1 MYAIVDIA
9 GQQFKVEKDQEI
21 FVHRLEGEEG
31 SKVKFNDVLL
41 LDDDG
46 KVSVGTPLLKGV
58 SISAKILSHEKADK
72 IKVFHKKR
80 RKGYQKENGHRQ
92 DLSKILVESI
102 AATETAAKKETA
114 KKAAPKKEAVKK
126 EEAPKAEAKKTA
138 TKKAES
144 KAKAAPKAAAAKK
157 ETVKKAAPKKAAA
170 PKAKKEATATKKEA
184 PKAKAKASTKKAD
197 KE

>member
-9 GQQFKVEKDQEI
+9 GQQFKVEKDQAI

-31 SKVKFNDVLL
+31 SEVKFNDVLL

-46 KVSVGTPLLKGV
+46 KVSVGTPFLKGA

-92 DLSKILVESI
+92 YLSKIQIESI

-114 KKAAPKKEAVKK
+114 KAAPKKVAEKAA
-126 EEAPKAEAKKTA
+126 APKAEP
-138 TKKAES
+138 
-144 KAKAAPKAAAAKK
+144 KAKAPKAAAEKK

-170 PKAKKEATATKKEA
+170 PKAKKEAPA
-184 PKAKAKASTKKAD
+184 AKAKAPTKKAD

>member
-9 GQQFKVEKDQEI
+9 GQQFKVGKDQAI

-31 SKVKFNDVLL
+31 SEVKFNDVLL

-46 KVSVGTPLLKGV
+46 KVSVGTPFLKGA

-92 DLSKILVESI
+92 YLSKIQIESI

-114 KKAAPKKEAVKK
+114 KAAPKKVA
-126 EEAPKAEAKKTA
+126 APKAEP
-138 TKKAES
+138 
-144 KAKAAPKAAAAKK
+144 KAKAPKAAAEKK

-170 PKAKKEATATKKEA
+170 PKAKKEAPA
-184 PKAKAKASTKKAD
+184 AKAKAPTKKAD